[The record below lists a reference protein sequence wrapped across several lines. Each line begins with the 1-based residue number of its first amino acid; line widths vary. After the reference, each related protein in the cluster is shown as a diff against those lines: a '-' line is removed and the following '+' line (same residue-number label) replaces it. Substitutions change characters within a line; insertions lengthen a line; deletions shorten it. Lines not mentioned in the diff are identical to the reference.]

1 MNYIFFRNKLQDTFI
16 EKWVEYMNKSVEM
29 KEINEKWLP
38 NYYAEDRPISLMGYL
53 DMEKIQG
60 LRILI
65 LFGNIM
71 VLLFAKLK
79 NYRSNLFLR
88 F

>member
-38 NYYAEDRPISLMGYL
+38 NYYAEDRPISLMGHL
-53 DMEKIQG
+53 DMEKNAGFKDIDIIWKYYG
-60 LRILI
+60 
-65 LFGNIM
+65 
-71 VLLFAKLK
+71 FAVCKAEKL
-79 NYRSNLFLR
+79 
-88 F
+88 